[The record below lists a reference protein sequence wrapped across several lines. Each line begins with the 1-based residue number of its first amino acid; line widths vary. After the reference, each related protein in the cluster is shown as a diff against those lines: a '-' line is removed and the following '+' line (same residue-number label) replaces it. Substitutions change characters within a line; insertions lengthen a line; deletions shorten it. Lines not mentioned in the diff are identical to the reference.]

1 VTMLGR
7 HGTPQ
12 LRRAAARFLSPDRP
26 KSILNA
32 DLSGEVR
39 NCYNGISF
47 KIAVEAFEVPG

>member
-1 VTMLGR
+1 MRGR

-26 KSILNA
+26 KSILNG

-39 NCYNGISF
+39 NCYSGISF
-47 KIAVEAFEVPG
+47 RTAAAPLEVPG

>member
-1 VTMLGR
+1 MLGR